1 MRAVGYWVSE
11 EKLNFPH
18 PEKFVGAYSSQ
29 ALKERCLGIFAR
41 EMSISSDGDISQCRF
56 ECGVS
61 PHEIGSKCLTD
72 GFWLW
77 PEGLAH
83 YVSAHDVVLPDE
95 FVFMWSLA
103 GERLSPTNMITT
115 IQVKSMIFLSGLN
128 TVKAHNNR
136 RVE

>member
-1 MRAVGYWVSE
+1 MRAIGYWVSE
-11 EKLNFPH
+11 ENPNFPH

-29 ALKERCLGIFAR
+29 ALKEKVFGYLRSGNVYVQWRGLSA
-41 EMSISSDGDISQCRF
+41 CRF

-83 YVSAHDVVLPDE
+83 YVSAHDVVLPEE
-95 FVFMWSLA
+95 FVVYMESCGWK
-103 GERLSPTNMITT
+103 
-115 IQVKSMIFLSGLN
+115 VK
-128 TVKAHNNR
+128 HQEYDYNNPSK
-136 RVE
+136 EHDFAFWLKYSEST